1 MNDDELKELFEP
13 LRATGPSAE
22 MRAANHDMA
31 LSATRVPPWWR
42 RTIEVPLPVAL
53 ATAAGLV
60 IAVNW
65 RTAASTPVVP
75 TQPIPVVAPAP
86 EPAPPVEDSYV
97 ESRQYLPGFGV
108 VYREVSY
115 QPQESR

>member
-13 LRATGPSAE
+13 LRTQEPTGE
-22 MRAANHDMA
+22 MRAANRDA
-31 LSATRVPPWWR
+31 VLGASPVTPWWR
-42 RTIEVPLPVAL
+42 RTVEVPLPVAL

-60 IAVNW
+60 IAVS
-65 RTAASTPVVP
+65 RPTALSTPIAP
-75 TQPIPVVAPAP
+75 AESIPAVAPAP
-86 EPAPPVEDSYV
+86 EPTPIADSYV

-115 QPQESR
+115 QPQETR

>member
-1 MNDDELKELFEP
+1 MNDDELNELFEP
-13 LRATGPSAE
+13 LRATRPSAE
-22 MRAANHDMA
+22 MRAANRDAA
-31 LSATRVPPWWR
+31 LGATPVTPWWR
-42 RTIEVPLPVAL
+42 RTVEVPLPVAL

-60 IAVNW
+60 VAVSW
-65 RTAASTPVVP
+65 RTAASTLVVP
-75 TQPIPVVAPAP
+75 TQSVPVVAPAA

-97 ESRQYLPGFGV
+97 ESRQYLPVFGV

>member
-1 MNDDELKELFEP
+1 MNDDELNEFFEP

-22 MRAANHDMA
+22 MRSANRDAALGA
-31 LSATRVPPWWR
+31 SPVTPWWR
-42 RTIEVPLPVAL
+42 RTVEVPLPVAL

-60 IAVNW
+60 IAVSW

-75 TQPIPVVAPAP
+75 SEPIPVVAPTL
-86 EPAPPVEDSYV
+86 EPSSPVEDSYV

-115 QPQESR
+115 QPEETR

>member
-1 MNDDELKELFEP
+1 MNDDELNKLFEP
-13 LRATGPSAE
+13 LRATAPNAE
-22 MRAANHDMA
+22 MRAANRDAA
-31 LSATRVPPWWR
+31 LVASPVTPWWR

-60 IAVNW
+60 IAVSW

-75 TQPIPVVAPAP
+75 TQPVSVLAPAT
-86 EPAPPVEDSYV
+86 EPSSPVEDSYV
-97 ESRQYLPGFGV
+97 ERQRYLPGFGV

>member
-1 MNDDELKELFEP
+1 MNDDELNKLFEP
-13 LRATGPSAE
+13 LRATAPNAE
-22 MRAANHDMA
+22 MRAANRDAA
-31 LSATRVPPWWR
+31 LVASPVTPWWR

-60 IAVNW
+60 IAVSW
-65 RTAASTPVVP
+65 RTAASTPLAP
-75 TQPIPVVAPAP
+75 SEPIPVVAPAP